1 MEEPMLKPTAA
12 LIALA
17 ASAAPTLVQAQA
29 ALHRA
34 DTARYEVTVTNLTRG
49 QQFTPILAVS
59 HRDPLRLFQFGAA
72 ASAELQALAEEG
84 NTGPFVDLLATSRA
98 VTQVLPGTGLT
109 DPGASSTFIIEGR
122 PFGER
127 LSLAA
132 MLIPTNDT
140 FVALNAVDLPPAWKA
155 TTRRTGFVGHALPSA
170 WAEPVHAR
178 EVRKKPT
185 LAAGKPSFAESH
197 QLMLDLMPAAGREEP
212 HMRTTINIDDDL
224 LAKAAKLTGSLDRSA
239 MVREGLKAL
248 IERESARRLAR
259 LGGTQPNLR
268 APHRRRQGSSS

>member
-170 WAEPVHAR
+170 WAEPHRQSRPKAR
-178 EVRKKPT
+178 IRDQWAERAIECSARPRLVIIVVSGEEGGVG
-185 LAAGKPSFAESH
+185 AASPRRRPGPSG
-197 QLMLDLMPAAGREEP
+197 LLRE
-212 HMRTTINIDDDL
+212 
-224 LAKAAKLTGSLDRSA
+224 SLDSP
-239 MVREGLKAL
+239 E
-248 IERESARRLAR
+248 
-259 LGGTQPNLR
+259 
-268 APHRRRQGSSS
+268 